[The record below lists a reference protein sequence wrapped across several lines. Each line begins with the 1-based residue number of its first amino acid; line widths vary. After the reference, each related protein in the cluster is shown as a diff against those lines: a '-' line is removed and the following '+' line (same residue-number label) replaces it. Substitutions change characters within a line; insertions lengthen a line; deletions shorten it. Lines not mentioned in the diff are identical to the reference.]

1 MIYLDLIRRFWKPLL
16 GTVAVVT
23 VLFAVW
29 TDGKMRER
37 EKWEAKEAKAE
48 KAISEKKVEQAE
60 KTVEIVTKYVD
71 RVQVVKEK
79 GQTII
84 KEVPVYVQ
92 NDADLSG
99 GFRVFHDAAAS
110 NELPDATRITN
121 APTVPIE
128 DAATTVAENYQ
139 RCHENAEQLVT
150 LQNWV
155 VKTK

>member
-1 MIYLDLIRRFWKPLL
+1 MIYLEVIKRAWKPLL
-16 GTVAVVT
+16 CLV

-37 EKWEAKEAKAE
+37 EKWESKAAIAE
-48 KAISEKKVEQAE
+48 KAIDKKKVEQAE
-60 KTVEIVTKYVD
+60 KTVEVITEYVD
-71 RVQVVKEK
+71 RVQIVKEK

-110 NELPDATRITN
+110 NELPDATRIAD
-121 APTVPIE
+121 APAVPIE
-128 DAATTVAENYQ
+128 DAAATIAENYQ
-139 RCHENAEQLVT
+139 RCHENSEQLMA
-150 LQNWV
+150 LQSWFS
-155 VKTK
+155 KSK